1 MTFRSSLCLSILA
14 VICIGPPSI
23 AAESRT
29 LNLEYRGKVRLS
41 ADSIADQ
48 IGSSFKIVGLS
59 GVTWLGGDK
68 FAAVMDGSNH
78 LVLLKVTFKR
88 DGSIDQ
94 ASVAGGVTVP
104 TSRDYEGIAYTND
117 QRNSVFLSTEATPP
131 PPALYEYSL
140 ATGKLLQTLA
150 MPPVFMHQV
159 DNRGL
164 ESLTRRPDGK
174 ELWTANEEAL
184 SVDGPVSSR
193 SAGTVVRLVQ
203 FVVAEDLLKPT
214 HQYAYVVDPIHTG
227 LGEPVQSGLSDLVVL
242 PDGTLLTLERSA
254 IEGLPIFETRIY
266 QVDLTGATDVSQ
278 GSLAAGL
285 QGQNYTP
292 VKKKLLLSTTKI
304 GENLEGLCLGPELSA
319 DHRALLGVV
328 DSGDPVSKN
337 TLVAFE
343 LIEPAPLPTA
353 TIAAGAGAAALL
365 LILIVGLS
373 RRRSPAHPEP

>member
-1 MTFRSSLCLSILA
+1 
-14 VICIGPPSI
+14 
-23 AAESRT
+23 
-29 LNLEYRGKVRLS
+29 
-41 ADSIADQ
+41 
-48 IGSSFKIVGLS
+48 
-59 GVTWLGGDK
+59 
-68 FAAVMDGSNH
+68 
-78 LVLLKVTFKR
+78 
-88 DGSIDQ
+88 
-94 ASVAGGVTVP
+94 
-104 TSRDYEGIAYTND
+104 
-117 QRNSVFLSTEATPP
+117 
-131 PPALYEYSL
+131 
-140 ATGKLLQTLA
+140 
-150 MPPVFMHQV
+150 
-159 DNRGL
+159 
-164 ESLTRRPDGK
+164 
-174 ELWTANEEAL
+174 
-184 SVDGPVSSR
+184 
-193 SAGTVVRLVQ
+193 
-203 FVVAEDLLKPT
+203 VVA
-214 HQYAYVVDPIHTG
+214 PIHAG

-266 QVDLTGATDVSQ
+266 QVDFTGATDVSQ

-337 TLVAFE
+337 ALVAFE